1 MHHKVRSQRIPIMT
15 STAGFSEKPLHP
27 HLVEP
32 IIFVFE
38 WKPNSAIAEHVVD
51 LWLALKE
58 PVVLLGTLA
67 QQP

>member
-1 MHHKVRSQRIPIMT
+1 MT
-15 STAGFSEKPLHP
+15 SRIGFSEKPLHP

-32 IIFVFE
+32 IILVFK

-58 PVVLLGTLA
+58 PIALLGTLV
-67 QQP
+67 QEP